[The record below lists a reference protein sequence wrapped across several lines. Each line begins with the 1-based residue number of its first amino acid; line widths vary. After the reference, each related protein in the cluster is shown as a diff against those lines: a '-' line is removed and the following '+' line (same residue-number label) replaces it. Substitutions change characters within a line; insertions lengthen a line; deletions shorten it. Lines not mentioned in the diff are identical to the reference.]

1 MLLNNL
7 ASSGWISFASF
18 FLWFSLLFTEK
29 KRVLEHKAIYIIFF
43 APPLFLIYKKWQTG
57 LLTFDYIKQSW
68 GWAGVWVESVWT
80 YLYFIYYLS
89 FTIIALYLIFHFGK
103 KVKDRLKQKQARIIF
118 LASLIT
124 LILNTVIEVIIPK
137 LNIIRLPFLANIVT
151 LIWVAGLVYAIVKY
165 RLMIVTPH
173 TAAEQIIS
181 TMVDSLLLLDRNG
194 AINSVNQALLN
205 MSGYQEKELFGKS
218 LVLFFNEVEWQ
229 KILSACQTE
238 KRSIK
243 NIEFNFK
250 TKDGQQIPVLLSS
263 SPIIDEAGEIAGIVC
278 ILKEIAELKK
288 AKEVLEKSQ
297 QEAISLFQNSPLPG
311 IYHDENGLILNVN
324 KKFTELF
331 GYTLE
336 ELKGKNIKEGMIFP
350 DERTA
355 QESEKLTRMS
365 LAGKDI
371 KWETIRKK
379 KDGTLIPV
387 IITVAAIITQGEKR
401 AIVAFYQDI
410 SKEKEYL
417 ERIVESERKYRH
429 LFQNMPAAYYQT
441 DRVGNLLMI
450 NPAGIKLLGFNSLE
464 EVIGKNV
471 ALDLYYKPEERVA
484 FLKTL
489 KNNGGKVKDYEVVLK
504 NREGHPIFV
513 STNSQYY
520 YYESG
525 EIAGVE
531 GVFIDITERK
541 KAEEALRKSQQE
553 FASLFKNNSEALV
566 YMDEHSHIIDINP
579 RFTELF
585 GYTLEE
591 IKGKNIN
598 SGIIHPPDKITEGV
612 GLDSKAQTQGYV
624 RFETIRRKKDGTL
637 FPVSI
642 SGAPVIING
651 ELKGIIGT
659 FIDITERK
667 ELEAKLK
674 TMARTDILTGCFNR
688 RYGLELLTRQM
699 KLSQRNKSPLL
710 IAFLD
715 IDGFK
720 EINDRFGHQEGDEVL
735 QQVSKLFA
743 SALREVDIICRLGG
757 DEFLLVFPD
766 TELQE
771 ASLIRKRL
779 EKNLIYL
786 NSKIK
791 KNYEIRLSIGFAE
804 YSPSETLSLSELIAL
819 ADQRMYEEKKKRQ
832 NRAIFLGEQSKPKS
846 QI

>member
-1 MLLNNL
+1 M
-7 ASSGWISFASF
+7 
-18 FLWFSLLFTEK
+18 
-29 KRVLEHKAIYIIFF
+29 
-43 APPLFLIYKKWQTG
+43 
-57 LLTFDYIKQSW
+57 
-68 GWAGVWVESVWT
+68 
-80 YLYFIYYLS
+80 
-89 FTIIALYLIFHFGK
+89 
-103 KVKDRLKQKQARIIF
+103 
-118 LASLIT
+118 
-124 LILNTVIEVIIPK
+124 
-137 LNIIRLPFLANIVT
+137 
-151 LIWVAGLVYAIVKY
+151 
-165 RLMIVTPH
+165 
-173 TAAEQIIS
+173 
-181 TMVDSLLLLDRNG
+181 
-194 AINSVNQALLN
+194 
-205 MSGYQEKELFGKS
+205 
-218 LVLFFNEVEWQ
+218 
-229 KILSACQTE
+229 
-238 KRSIK
+238 
-243 NIEFNFK
+243 
-250 TKDGQQIPVLLSS
+250 
-263 SPIIDEAGEIAGIVC
+263 
-278 ILKEIAELKK
+278 
-288 AKEVLEKSQ
+288 
-297 QEAISLFQNSPLPG
+297 
-311 IYHDENGLILNVN
+311 
-324 KKFTELF
+324 
-331 GYTLE
+331 
-336 ELKGKNIKEGMIFP
+336 
-350 DERTA
+350 
-355 QESEKLTRMS
+355 
-365 LAGKDI
+365 
-371 KWETIRKK
+371 
-379 KDGTLIPV
+379 
-387 IITVAAIITQGEKR
+387 
-401 AIVAFYQDI
+401 
-410 SKEKEYL
+410 
-417 ERIVESERKYRH
+417 
-429 LFQNMPAAYYQT
+429 
-441 DRVGNLLMI
+441 
-450 NPAGIKLLGFNSLE
+450 
-464 EVIGKNV
+464 
-471 ALDLYYKPEERVA
+471 
-484 FLKTL
+484 
-489 KNNGGKVKDYEVVLK
+489 K

-525 EIAGVE
+525 EIAGME

-566 YMDEHSHIIDINP
+566 YMDEHSNIIDINP

-651 ELKGIIGT
+651 EFKGIIGT

-674 TMARTDILTGCFNR
+674 TLARTDILTGCFNR

-791 KNYEIRLSIGFAE
+791 KNYQIRLSIGFAE